1 MQCCDDFYESKR
13 YNYKQQYLTFYNDLN
28 EGEEKMV
35 MRIWKTRIAL
45 GGPLMIQKVRKKT
58 WNQREEKY
66 HLIKNT

>member
-1 MQCCDDFYESKR
+1 
-13 YNYKQQYLTFYNDLN
+13 LN

-45 GGPLMIQKVRKKT
+45 GGTLMIQKIIKKT

-66 HLIKNT
+66 HLIRNT